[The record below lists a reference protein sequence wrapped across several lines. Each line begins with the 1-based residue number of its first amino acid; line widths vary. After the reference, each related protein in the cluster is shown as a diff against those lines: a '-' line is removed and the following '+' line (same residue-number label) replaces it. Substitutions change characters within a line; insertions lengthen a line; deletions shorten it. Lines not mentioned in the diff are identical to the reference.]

1 MKWSDPATIARISF
15 LNMVCNMGR
24 IGHIAIYLMI
34 SIWHGGFAGVLSRHS
49 HGRPGVSARPTRSH
63 VASRIRR
70 TLHRI
75 ACKERVSWPSLASLR
90 PQAWR
95 SLWRWT

>member
-34 SIWHGGFAGVLSRHS
+34 SIWHD
-49 HGRPGVSARPTRSH
+49 GR
-63 VASRIRR
+63 
-70 TLHRI
+70 
-75 ACKERVSWPSLASLR
+75 R
-90 PQAWR
+90 PQRA
-95 SLWRWT
+95 S